1 MVDQKEYMLLLF
13 NVTARLPTL
22 EEGVWEGLNFA

>member
-1 MVDQKEYMLLLF
+1 MLLLF
-13 NVTARLPTL
+13 NVTASLPTL